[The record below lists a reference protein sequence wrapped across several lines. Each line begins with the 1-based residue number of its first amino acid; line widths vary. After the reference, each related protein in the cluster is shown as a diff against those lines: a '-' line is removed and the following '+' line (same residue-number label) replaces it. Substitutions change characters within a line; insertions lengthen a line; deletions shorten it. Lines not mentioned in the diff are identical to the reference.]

1 MQPFDSKIQK
11 VIKKFSYPI
20 WFIHRDPKIICT
32 CVKFSTKQPDK
43 HCKKCLG
50 TGRKIYIKRIQAA
63 RQPFRLSITGEGLSS
78 EYNLYTTYY
87 TLNDVNAA
95 PYDLFIDNNE
105 VDVIQDRYDE
115 RSNESK
121 SVYYRYLVAPK
132 KQNKELFLKMFNDVI
147 GGVNHA

>member
-11 VIKKFSYPI
+11 VIRKFSYPV
-20 WFIHRDPKIICT
+20 WFIHRDSKILCT
-32 CVKFSTKQPDK
+32 CVNFATKQPNQ

-50 TGRKIYIKRIQAA
+50 TGRKIYIKKIQAA
-63 RQPFRLSITGEGLSS
+63 RQPFRLSITGESLSS
-78 EYNLYTTYY
+78 EYNVYTSYY

-95 PYDLFIDNNE
+95 PYDLFIDGNE

-115 RSNESK
+115 RSDSSE

-132 KQNKELFLKMFNDVI
+132 KQNKKLFLKMFYSII
-147 GGVNHA
+147 GGDR